1 LRGASAS
8 SLAPAPQVAYDFD
21 FTIAHYNDSLG
32 FTIYELAK
40 QHLVRFPHSPGSRAP
55 RH

>member
-1 LRGASAS
+1 MCGPALRARA
-8 SLAPAPQVAYDFD
+8 QVAYDFD

-40 QHLVRFPHSPGSRAP
+40 QHLVRVCAAPGSSAR
-55 RH
+55 

>member
-1 LRGASAS
+1 MRGASAS
-8 SLAPAPQVAYDFD
+8 WPAPAAQVAYDFD

-40 QHLVRFPHSPGSRAP
+40 QHLVRIPHAPGSRP
-55 RH
+55 PGH

>member
-1 LRGASAS
+1 MRGASAS

-40 QHLVRFPHSPGSRAP
+40 QHLVRFPHALGSRALG
-55 RH
+55 H